1 MANMNIVYLMSA
13 DINAYDFLEKILKEK
28 FNILMPEIKKGA
40 HGKPYF
46 KGSNIYFNI
55 SHTEALQAVAIGKS
69 EVGVDIEKI
78 RDVNLQVASRFSN
91 EEYDYVM
98 EAESSNRFFEIWTKK
113 EAYLKYL
120 GTGISGGLKSF
131 SVLDLPIKIMTF
143 KKDDY
148 IISICSESDFKI
160 EVV

>member
-1 MANMNIVYLMSA
+1 MTKIYIFKNKIDHYNFLSKLVAEKYNIDALS
-13 DINAYDFLEKILKEK
+13 LKIMR
-28 FNILMPEIKKGA
+28 NA

-46 KGSNIYFNI
+46 ENFPNFYFNV
-55 SHTEALQAVAIGKS
+55 SHSGDLTVIAVS
-69 EVGVDIEKI
+69 EQNVGIDAEKLRI
-78 RDVNLQVASRFSN
+78 PNLKVAKRFC
-91 EEYDYVM
+91 EDEYAYINKTPTPT
-98 EAESSNRFFEIWTKK
+98 AFFEIWTKK